1 MRSLMVKHAAKITAI
16 NPSAARFALE
26 EMLGFMLV
34 RISVLAISFSAL
46 DLHSSLFSFRFP
58 HRRFL
63 RDELNTRSTFRL
75 SALSTPM
82 RAIMV
87 GPLSSTTRSRAS
99 TAAYHSSRSCSALES
114 FMM

>member
-1 MRSLMVKHAAKITAI
+1 MVKHAAKITAI

-58 HRRFL
+58 Q
-63 RDELNTRSTFRL
+63 
-75 SALSTPM
+75 
-82 RAIMV
+82 
-87 GPLSSTTRSRAS
+87 
-99 TAAYHSSRSCSALES
+99 
-114 FMM
+114 